1 MKLSKFAL
9 YLLPVIELIMFIEI
23 GSIIGSLY
31 VILSILIT
39 AFLGY
44 YLIKQ
49 KLRNLGISLF
59 SLNNMN
65 NIYSEYASSMYSL
78 LGGILLII
86 PGYLT
91 DTAGLI
97 LMLPVFR
104 PKLSSFFESKY
115 SKKSNKNNII
125 DGDYRDSD

>member
-1 MKLSKFAL
+1 
-9 YLLPVIELIMFIEI
+9 MFIEI

-86 PGYLT
+86 PGYIT

-115 SKKSNKNNII
+115 SKKANKTNII
-125 DGDYRDSD
+125 EGDYRDSD

>member
-1 MKLSKFAL
+1 
-9 YLLPVIELIMFIEI
+9 
-23 GSIIGSLY
+23 
-31 VILSILIT
+31 
-39 AFLGY
+39 
-44 YLIKQ
+44 
-49 KLRNLGISLF
+49 
-59 SLNNMN
+59 MN

-104 PKLSSFFESKY
+104 PKLSLFFESKY
-115 SKKSNKNNII
+115 SKKGNKTNII

>member
-9 YLLPVIELIMFIEI
+9 YLLPVIELILFIEI

-31 VILSILIT
+31 VILSIFIT

-49 KLRNLGISLF
+49 KLRNLGFSLF
-59 SLNNMN
+59 SLN

-115 SKKSNKNNII
+115 SKKGNKTNII

>member
-9 YLLPVIELIMFIEI
+9 FALPVIELIMFIEI

-31 VILSILIT
+31 VILSILLT

-44 YLIKQ
+44 YLIRH

-59 SLNNMN
+59 SLNNIN
-65 NIYSEYASSMYSL
+65 NIYSDYASSMYSL

-86 PGYLT
+86 PGYVT
-91 DTAGLI
+91 DSIGLI

-115 SKKSNKNNII
+115 SKKVNKTNII

>member
-9 YLLPVIELIMFIEI
+9 FALPIIELIMFIEI

-31 VILSILIT
+31 VILSILLT

-44 YLIKQ
+44 YLIRH
-49 KLRNLGISLF
+49 KLRNLGVSLF
-59 SLNNMN
+59 SLSNIN
-65 NIYSEYASSMYSL
+65 NIYSDYASSMYSL

-86 PGYLT
+86 PGYVT
-91 DTAGLI
+91 DSIGLI

-115 SKKSNKNNII
+115 SKKVNKTNII

>member
-9 YLLPVIELIMFIEI
+9 FALPIIELIMFIEI

-31 VILSILIT
+31 VILSILLT

-44 YLIKQ
+44 YLIRH
-49 KLRNLGISLF
+49 KLRNLGVSLF
-59 SLNNMN
+59 SLNNIN
-65 NIYSEYASSMYSL
+65 KIYSDYASSMYSL

-86 PGYLT
+86 PGYVT
-91 DTAGLI
+91 DSIGLI

-104 PKLSSFFESKY
+104 PKISSFFESKY
-115 SKKSNKNNII
+115 SKKVNKTNII